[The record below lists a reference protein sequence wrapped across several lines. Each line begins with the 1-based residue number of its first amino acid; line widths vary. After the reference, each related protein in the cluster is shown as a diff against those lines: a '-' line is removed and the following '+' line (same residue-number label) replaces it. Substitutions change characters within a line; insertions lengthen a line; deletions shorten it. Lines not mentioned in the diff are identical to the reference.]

1 MRAAEVLRLVSGVL
15 QDLEPDMPR
24 RWVWEHDEKAG
35 LSLLELLNAA
45 VRAVVLQRPD
55 ITAVTEAVLLEPGIR
70 QGMPDRRHGAR
81 HACAALI
88 GLVRNMGADG
98 ETPGK
103 GIIPVPAALL
113 LGMAGYG
120 TMAPEVQ
127 MYAYDKH
134 LDPYTYYVYPAV
146 PEQAEVWVELT
157 YSAMPPALTATDQE
171 LPVQDTFSEALVHH
185 MLASVLSGDNETSNL
200 TRAQMHMQA
209 YYQVMGIR
217 QQVDG
222 TLGRKGVA
230 Q

>member
-1 MRAAEVLRLVSGVL
+1 
-15 QDLEPDMPR
+15 
-24 RWVWEHDEKAG
+24 
-35 LSLLELLNAA
+35 
-45 VRAVVLQRPD
+45 
-55 ITAVTEAVLLEPGIR
+55 
-70 QGMPDRRHGAR
+70 
-81 HACAALI
+81 
-88 GLVRNMGADG
+88 MGADG
-98 ETPGK
+98 ETPGM

-120 TMAPEVQ
+120 AMAPEVQ
-127 MYAYDKH
+127 MYAYDKQ

-185 MLASVLSGDNETSNL
+185 MLAIVLSGDNETSNL
-200 TRAQMHMQA
+200 TRAQTHMQA

>member
-1 MRAAEVLRLVSGVL
+1 
-15 QDLEPDMPR
+15 
-24 RWVWEHDEKAG
+24 
-35 LSLLELLNAA
+35 
-45 VRAVVLQRPD
+45 
-55 ITAVTEAVLLEPGIR
+55 
-70 QGMPDRRHGAR
+70 
-81 HACAALI
+81 
-88 GLVRNMGADG
+88 
-98 ETPGK
+98 
-103 GIIPVPAALL
+103 
-113 LGMAGYG
+113 
-120 TMAPEVQ
+120 
-127 MYAYDKH
+127 MYAYDKQ

-200 TRAQMHMQA
+200 TRAQTHMQA